1 MRGGFMKD
9 IQSKTEPKCGGGW
22 GGHSLKGRKE
32 PELKV
37 QGMVST
43 RDKDT
48 GRSLGGHKK
57 PNNKI

>member
-1 MRGGFMKD
+1 MRGGFTKD
-9 IQSKTEPKCGGGW
+9 IQSKTEPKCGRGW
-22 GGHSLKGRKE
+22 GGHSLKRRKE

-37 QGMVST
+37 QGVIST

-48 GRSLGGHKK
+48 GRSLGGHTK

>member
-1 MRGGFMKD
+1 MKD
-9 IQSKTEPKCGGGW
+9 IQSKTEPTCGRGW
-22 GGHSLKGRKE
+22 GGHSLKRRKE

-48 GRSLGGHKK
+48 GRSLGGHTK